1 MREQGRSIGQGISVM
16 AKHKLRNSLLV
27 ALLVGVASHMAF
39 AEEAAGLKDE
49 VARQVLA
56 LEGKLIER
64 RRDIHAHPELG
75 NQETRTAQLVA
86 DHLRHLGMEV
96 RTGVARTGVVGT
108 LRGGRPGPVVALRG
122 QGSCLGGSEGPV
134 CGRLPRKGGY
144 QGLWQTGW
152 RGGDAAQTP

>member
-1 MREQGRSIGQGISVM
+1 MREQVLSIGQGISVM

-64 RRDIHAHPELG
+64 RRDIHAPPAYSSL
-75 NQETRTAQLVA
+75 
-86 DHLRHLGMEV
+86 D
-96 RTGVARTGVVGT
+96 TG
-108 LRGGRPGPVVALRG
+108 
-122 QGSCLGGSEGPV
+122 QWKS
-134 CGRLPRKGGY
+134 
-144 QGLWQTGW
+144 
-152 RGGDAAQTP
+152 